1 MAQVHMPASYVLL
14 SPHRPYAASFGHL
27 LSRRTLRIWRWNGPP
42 RQRPAPQLDKPPPSP
57 PRIRVRGQA
66 ACRLDQTQHAL
77 LCLHGCTRAPQHL
90 RSDPPAHSCMAG
102 RARANKLS
110 DDLLYLSTSTACSD
124 GGTGRN
130 RRPSRHHL
138 LSDSS
143 SYSRWVSRVSVS
155 LGPPP
160 SLSASLF
167 AFFRS

>member
-1 MAQVHMPASYVLL
+1 MVCMAQVHIPASYVLL
-14 SPHRPYAASFGHL
+14 SPHRPYAASFGH

-42 RQRPAPQLDKPPPSP
+42 RQRPAPQLDKPSPSP

-66 ACRLDQTQHAL
+66 ARDQTQHAL

-110 DDLLYLSTSTACSD
+110 DDLLCLSTSTACSD
-124 GGTGRN
+124 GGTGRS

>member
-1 MAQVHMPASYVLL
+1 MPASYVLL

-42 RQRPAPQLDKPPPSP
+42 RQRPAPQLDKPSPSP

-102 RARANKLS
+102 PARANKLS
-110 DDLLYLSTSTACSD
+110 DDLLYLSASTACSD
-124 GGTGRN
+124 GGTGRSG
-130 RRPSRHHL
+130 RTPRHVLLLCCPSM
-138 LSDSS
+138 
-143 SYSRWVSRVSVS
+143 WVSRALALLTKTGSTVRN
-155 LGPPP
+155 P
-160 SLSASLF
+160 SIIGRE
-167 AFFRS
+167 RSS